1 MISML
6 HTEFHGHTF
15 LCARKEYNVLWAD
28 ETSLKLKKQQRKK
41 MEKKEIKRG
50 MSSTSTELWVVSAMF
65 KRALVFCWRTDH
77 LPPVTSPDSLRK
89 VSLELCVFWVVLAF
103 PRSLTLSLSL
113 FFLNV
118 FCVLNMSIFSCRSLF
133 YCLLSYFALEVGGG
147 GRF

>member
-6 HTEFHGHTF
+6 HTEFRGRTF

-41 MEKKEIKRG
+41 MEKKERG

-65 KRALVFCWRTDH
+65 KRTLVFCWRTDH
-77 LPPVTSPDSLRK
+77 LPPVSSPDSLRK
-89 VSLELCVFWVVLAF
+89 VSLELRVFWVVLAS

-113 FFLNV
+113 FCLNL
-118 FCVLNMSIFSCRSLF
+118 FCVLNMSIFSCTSLF
-133 YCLLSYFALEVGGG
+133 YCLFSYFALDDWGL
-147 GRF
+147 F